1 MLHGNRKRFLRSLV
15 NFMGSLAISL
25 LQIHHDIRIRVQVT
39 PHALIGGSVHEGT
52 LLLGGLGSLIFALF
66 FEGRHL
72 AQRHRLL
79 FRILVLLFL
88 LIFLFELFQMIH
100 IVVKTKAEKP
110 LLPAL
115 RQIEANFLI

>member
-1 MLHGNRKRFLRSLV
+1 LSVLHGNRKRFLRSLV

-25 LQIHHDIRIRVQVT
+25 LQIHHDIRIRVQVAS
-39 PHALIGGSVHEGT
+39 HALIGGSVHEGT

-66 FEGRHL
+66 FQGRHL

-79 FRILVLLFL
+79 LRILVFLFL

-100 IVVKTKAEKP
+100 IVVKTKVEKP

-115 RQIEANFLI
+115 